1 MIRLLVRQALAP
13 HIPALTARQ
22 ILHEKTAGAWTGDC
36 SRSRSAMSGHI
47 SRAASAEMDK
57 TQAARGTRKI
67 RPKIKRSGMTP
78 ASAHASG
85 TISRSRSA
93 VSPSESECHLRI
105 SAQTSAVS
113 APISLGPEIPPEPV
127 PAAGLGDE
135 YGREGDKNGNGQ
147 EMQGRIS
154 HMPHIVK
161 SQQKTL
167 RASVR
172 AFACEVSKDPSM
184 HDTRVESAVS
194 QVSAASVHH
203 HEQHHPPKTST
214 QGYVVHHDVSALSI
228 DGIDYEGNS
237 ENAYGAF
244 IHVALTNGLIQVTTR
259 VGIMPHLFS
268 ATSSNRES
276 MDAGGH
282 NLRTNGNS
290 VAPDPGYF
298 CF

>member
-1 MIRLLVRQALAP
+1 
-13 HIPALTARQ
+13 
-22 ILHEKTAGAWTGDC
+22 
-36 SRSRSAMSGHI
+36 MSGHC
-47 SRAASAEMDK
+47 SRTASAEMDK

-93 VSPSESECHLRI
+93 VSSSESECHLRI

-113 APISLGPEIPPEPV
+113 GPISLGPKNPPETGPV
-127 PAAGLGDE
+127 AGMGDE
-135 YGREGDKNGNGQ
+135 NGREGDKNGNGQ
-147 EMQGRIS
+147 ETEGRIS

-167 RASVR
+167 RAPVR
-172 AFACEVSKDPSM
+172 AFACELSKDPSM
-184 HDTRVESAVS
+184 HDTRVESAAS

-203 HEQHHPPKTST
+203 HQQHHPKTST

-259 VGIMPHLFS
+259 VGIVPHLFS
-268 ATSSNRES
+268 AISSNRES
-276 MDAGGH
+276 MDSGGH
-282 NLRTNGNS
+282 NLRTNGDS
-290 VAPDPGYF
+290 FAPDPGYF
-298 CF
+298 RF